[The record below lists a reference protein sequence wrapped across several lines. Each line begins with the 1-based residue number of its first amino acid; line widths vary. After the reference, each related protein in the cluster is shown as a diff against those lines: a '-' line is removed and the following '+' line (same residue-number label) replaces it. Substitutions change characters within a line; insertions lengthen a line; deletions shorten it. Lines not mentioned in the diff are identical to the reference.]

1 MKKSV
6 TEKLFTK
13 IMAILLALTLFVP
26 TFGANNA
33 YAAEQGTASGSEAAP
48 AAVAKSEKPKSFKSV
63 IELAYISKY
72 GNIGI
77 EVTPEEFLAA
87 GYKFGDTVKVKFLGK
102 SVTVPFVSNFSDVDS
117 GKAAMFALDGQ
128 EYLFVAINMGDFATS
143 NGIAT
148 KTVKE
153 DGSFEWNWA
162 EGVEDP
168 VTFKISLKKAGGY
181 YNEYVTHQLSMTNER
196 ADYAGLSDEEFANF
210 REVKTTGMGKGVLY
224 RTSSPINPKDN
235 RNAYADAAIKK
246 AGVTVVMNMADDA
259 ETAKNY
265 EGFEETYY
273 STIKYIPLNMT
284 ADYASDDFKAKLAE
298 GFRFIAQNPGVY
310 AIHCTEG
317 RDRAGFAVAILECL
331 IGATYDEVAD
341 DYMVS
346 FYNMFGVTKDDERY
360 EPILSGNLAKTL
372 KSAFTFTKKDKKK
385 ELSSMNLAS
394 YAKKYL
400 KSIGLTSKEI
410 KKIKK
415 NLQ

>member
-1 MKKSV
+1 MKA
-6 TEKLFTK
+6 TKLFTR
-13 IMAILLALTLFVP
+13 LLTLVLVLALLVP
-26 TFGANNA
+26 ASGTDNA
-33 YAAEQGTASGSEAAP
+33 LAAETGITATAGLTAA
-48 AAVAKSEKPKSFKSV
+48 AKSEKPRSFKAA
-63 IELAYISKY
+63 IEPAYISKY
-72 GNIGI
+72 GNVGI
-77 EVTPEEFLAA
+77 PVTCEEFLAA
-87 GYKFGDTVKVKFLGK
+87 GYKYGDTVKVKFLGK
-102 SVTVPFVSNFSDVDS
+102 SVTVPFVNNFSDIDS

-128 EYLFVAINMGDFATS
+128 EYIFVAVNMGDFATT

-162 EGVEDP
+162 EGVEGP

-181 YNEYVTHQLSMTNER
+181 YNEYVTHRLSSTNER
-196 ADYAGLSDEEFANF
+196 ADYADLSDEEFANF
-210 REVKTTGMGKGVLY
+210 REVKTTGMGEGKLF
-224 RTSSPINPKDN
+224 RTSSPINPKYN
-235 RNAYADAAIKK
+235 RNVYADAAIRK

-259 ETAKNY
+259 ETAAGY
-265 EGFEETYY
+265 EGFHETYY
-273 STIKYIPLNMT
+273 STIKYIPLDMT
-284 ADYASDDFKAKLAE
+284 ADYASDDFRAKLAE

-331 IGATYDEVAD
+331 MGATYEEVAD

-385 ELSSMNLAS
+385 ELSGMNLAS

-415 NLQ
+415 NLA